1 MEMKKGSR
9 AAGIRKGS
17 APKKDR
23 IGPMRPIK
31 TGQRPKSNSKKT
43 RMRQMSTKAADFY
56 RAMPNLFFI
65 SIILLVPV
73 FAHEKINKL
82 GSTTKFLELM
92 WEAPFSTFL
101 G

>member
-1 MEMKKGSR
+1 
-9 AAGIRKGS
+9 
-17 APKKDR
+17 
-23 IGPMRPIK
+23 
-31 TGQRPKSNSKKT
+31 
-43 RMRQMSTKAADFY
+43 MSTKAADFY